1 MGSIPL
7 RAVVN
12 TALTPVGARRY
23 GPAWAGETFETTQL
37 NRWKDL
43 PVRDLLDWLR
53 ELLAPRPR
61 PVPLPVPV
69 RNPQRPQ
76 GR

>member
-1 MGSIPL
+1 
-7 RAVVN
+7 
-12 TALTPVGARRY
+12 
-23 GPAWAGETFETTQL
+23 
-37 NRWKDL
+37 
-43 PVRDLLDWLR
+43 VRDLLDWLR